1 MAAVHGR
8 AHPTDTFTVTVA
20 TNPAASSYIQDN
32 GCDIGSNGFGTWY
45 TTTSKMA
52 IRMNFGTINKIDENQ
67 GFDFNI
73 FPNPS
78 NGIFTVSTELNASS
92 ILVSNVLGQEVYFNN
107 SKGINS
113 QVIDLSK
120 FDKGIYMVKVKYD
133 NKVLV
138 KQLIVE

>member
-1 MAAVHGR
+1 
-8 AHPTDTFTVTVA
+8 
-20 TNPAASSYIQDN
+20 
-32 GCDIGSNGFGTWY
+32 
-45 TTTSKMA
+45 
-52 IRMNFGTINKIDENQ
+52 MNFGTINKIDENQ

-120 FDKGIYMVKVKYD
+120 FDKGIYMVKVQYD
-133 NKVLV
+133 NQVLV
-138 KQLIVE
+138 KPVIVE